1 MQHVLLI
8 ILENEAGA
16 LSRVI
21 GLFSQRGYNIEKL
34 TVIPTHTKLL
44 SNITIYTSGNLNII
58 QQIKKQLKKLI
69 NVIKVTQIKYSDYI
83 KQEIL
88 LIKILIKNEIIK
100 KKITKILNKYNG
112 EIIHIRNNIYII
124 KFSDTISKIQ
134 KIFYK
139 IKKKIKILKYIN
151 SAIFE
156 I

>member
-134 KIFYK
+134 RIFYK